1 MGLYDIAYL
10 RTLPN
15 MTLMAPRNEAEIA
28 PMLDVALALDAPAAM
43 RYPRGSSSGKWDEPL
58 APVVVGRAE
67 VLRRGRGVAILAL
80 GATVDAA
87 LDAYELLDDSNKPP
101 S

>member
-1 MGLYDIAYL
+1 
-10 RTLPN
+10 
-15 MTLMAPRNEAEIA
+15 
-28 PMLDVALALDAPAAM
+28 V
-43 RYPRGSSSGKWDEPL
+43 

-87 LDAYELLDDSNKPP
+87 LDAYELLDDSNSPP